1 VEKLWLFTNRFE
13 FEVEVIVKLAWGGM
27 PFMPV
32 PIQVKYDPNE
42 RVSHFR
48 PGPDF
53 TRISFLNAYLCILT
67 FLYYLPKRLLS
78 GGKIL
83 KMIRD
88 EAINPNESNL
98 RKSASIGL
106 GVFFGTLPIWG
117 FQLLTGIPTAIFL
130 RLNKVL
136 FIAAANV
143 SVPPMIPVIIYL
155 SYKLGSA
162 LTGTDTLQ
170 FDNISELSLAN
181 IHDNFV
187 QYFTGGVLLALA
199 GGLTSF
205 LLSWGIFALGRKKG
219 K

>member
-1 VEKLWLFTNRFE
+1 L
-13 FEVEVIVKLAWGGM
+13 
-27 PFMPV
+27 
-32 PIQVKYDPNE
+32 
-42 RVSHFR
+42 
-48 PGPDF
+48 
-53 TRISFLNAYLCILT
+53 LT
-67 FLYYLPKRLLS
+67 

>member
-1 VEKLWLFTNRFE
+1 
-13 FEVEVIVKLAWGGM
+13 
-27 PFMPV
+27 
-32 PIQVKYDPNE
+32 
-42 RVSHFR
+42 
-48 PGPDF
+48 
-53 TRISFLNAYLCILT
+53 
-67 FLYYLPKRLLS
+67 
-78 GGKIL
+78 
-83 KMIRD
+83 
-88 EAINPNESNL
+88 
-98 RKSASIGL
+98 
-106 GVFFGTLPIWG
+106 
-117 FQLLTGIPTAIFL
+117 
-130 RLNKVL
+130 VL

-162 LTGTDTLQ
+162 ITGTDTLQ